1 MKGMEVF
8 HGDFMIFGEMKG
20 VVMIL
25 L

>member
-8 HGDFMIFGEMKG
+8 HGIFVIFGEMKG